1 MKMLQLIEKLPPE
14 RLGLFA
20 ESPIWRDAAE
30 KGMLWQEAM
39 VDRFAVKEA
48 VERMSSYAK
57 QTLRAMLRQFG
68 AEPAAEDRLMQAL
81 REHTNMAGAEC
92 RIGLRQLVSAGI
104 LFAVRKMW
112 GERLYFIPADSFLA
126 WQQALFPRQLE
137 EKNGIVNPIT
147 DSSGAFVGV
156 MEPFGRR
163 MLYALAALLKS
174 DASFTA
180 KGVLPKKTMQK
191 LDAALRFQETK
202 LRAFPINWAHS
213 EHYSAA
219 VALFLSASS
228 AAGFLKKEEGRL
240 IPDEAL
246 LQDWFTLSDE
256 QRERGLQQ
264 WLLLYLLR
272 ASGQEAHIAGVLLSA
287 EMEKWYSIQDAESLC
302 APLVGSSAVLQA
314 DDLTLTI
321 NRRLMRWI
329 DLFHEFGWMELAELQ
344 EGRERC
350 VVFRWRSFPAEMRT
364 DGLIVQPNGEI
375 IAPPD
380 CGHAVRWEL
389 ETIAERQTDQEPVL
403 YRITSASIAAALEHG
418 RSRERIVRFL
428 KQAGGGEALPSP
440 VEAMLMEWTSKACR
454 FAFDQVTLLRCDSA
468 EMAEHALQ
476 LPELTPLL
484 LQRLG
489 DKEFIVDSRAISDI
503 RSVLQKSGYPPRKA
517 IGASTEKAAPS
528 YPEIP
533 FPLPVRYLKNSDSDA
548 VASASF
554 SLKDDGGSW
563 LYEPLSLHHFELI
576 VEEQAARPIEL
587 LPGIESVPSAWW
599 RQLRSYHASTRKELM
614 QQAVTLETAVQLR
627 VNGELLS
634 FVPEQVEQRGNE
646 WAVTGRLIAGDMPER
661 SRLTPDMW
669 EEMKLLLPEGITT

>member
-1 MKMLQLIEKLPPE
+1 MKMLQLMEKLPPE
-14 RLGLFA
+14 RFGLFM

-30 KGMLWQEAM
+30 KGLLWQDAM
-39 VDRFAVKEA
+39 VDPVAVKEA
-48 VERMSSYAK
+48 ARRMSSYA
-57 QTLRAMLRQFG
+57 QQSLRAMLRQFG
-68 AEPAAEDRLMQAL
+68 AEPAAEDRLLQAL
-81 REHTNMAGAEC
+81 RERTSMAGAEC
-92 RIGLRQLVSAGI
+92 RIGLRQLESAGI

-112 GERLYFIPADSFLA
+112 GELLYFIPVDSFLP
-126 WQQALFPRQLE
+126 WQQALFPCRLE

-147 DSSGAFVGV
+147 DASGAFVGV

-163 MLYALAALLKS
+163 KLYALAALLKT

-180 KGVLPKKTMQK
+180 KGVLPKKTIQK
-191 LDAALRFQETK
+191 LDAALRFQESK

-219 VALFLSASS
+219 VALFLSASG
-228 AAGFLKKEEGRL
+228 AAGFLRKEEGRL
-240 IPDEAL
+240 LPDEAP
-246 LQDWFTLSDE
+246 LQDWLALPDE
-256 QRERGLQQ
+256 QRERGLLQ

-272 ASGQEAHIAGVLLSA
+272 ASGREAHIAGALLSA
-287 EMEKWYSIQDAESLC
+287 GKEKWYSIQDAESLC
-302 APLVGSSAVLQA
+302 APLVGSNGSLQA
-314 DDLTLTI
+314 DQTLTI

-329 DLFHEFGWMELAELQ
+329 DLFHELGWMELAELQ
-344 EGRERC
+344 EGRERWM
-350 VVFRWRSFPAEMRT
+350 VFRWRSFPAEMRT

-375 IAPPD
+375 ITPPD

-389 ETIAERQTDQEPVL
+389 ETIAERQTDQEPVM
-403 YRITSASIAAALEHG
+403 YRITSASIAAALEQG
-418 RSRERIVRFL
+418 RSRDRIVRFL

-440 VEAMLMEWTSKACR
+440 VEAMLMEWTRKACR
-454 FAFDQVTLLRCDSA
+454 FAFDQVSLLRCDSV

-476 LPELTPLL
+476 LPELAPLL

-489 DKEFIVDSRAISDI
+489 DKDFIVDSRAISDI
-503 RSVLQKSGYPPRKA
+503 RSMLQKSGYPPRKA
-517 IGASTEKAAPS
+517 IGTSAEGAAPP
-528 YPEIP
+528 YPEISVP
-533 FPLPVRYLKNSDSDA
+533 QPVRDLKDTDSDA
-548 VASASF
+548 VASRFF

-563 LYEPLSLHHFELI
+563 LYEPSSLHHFEL
-576 VEEQAARPIEL
+576 VAEEQAARPVEL

-614 QQAVTLETAVQLR
+614 QQAVMLETAVQLR

-646 WAVTGRLIAGDMPER
+646 WAVTGRLIAGEMPER